1 LYFRYIKLAIL
12 STKIEIKRLDKKDIE
27 QFKELII
34 LFNEVFEIKKYKSA
48 KKTYLQKVLKE
59 VSFICIAAICDNE
72 IVGGLTAYELP
83 MYYAKYSEVLIYDMA
98 VLSEYQRKGIGKKLI
113 AALKKYCRKKGIQY
127 IFVPANE
134 EDAHALA
141 FYTSTGG
148 KPEKVIHFN
157 YNAN

>member
-1 LYFRYIKLAIL
+1 MSKDVI
-12 STKIEIKRLDKKDIE
+12 IKRLGKKDVVL
-27 QFKELII
+27 FKELIS
-34 LFNEVFEIKKYKSA
+34 LFNEVFEIKKHKSA

-59 VSFICIAAICDNE
+59 SSFISIVAICDDK

-83 MYYAKYSEVLIYDMA
+83 MYYSKYSEVLIYDMA
-98 VLSEYQRKGIGKKLI
+98 VLTEFQRKGIGKKLI
-113 AALKKYCRKKGIQY
+113 SALKKYCRKKGIQY

-148 KPEKVIHFN
+148 KPEKVVHFN

>member
-1 LYFRYIKLAIL
+1 MSKEI
-12 STKIEIKRLDKKDIE
+12 TIKRLGKKDVLT
-27 QFKELII
+27 FKELIG
-34 LFNEVFEIKKYKSA
+34 LFNQVFEIKKHKSA

-59 VSFICIAAICDNE
+59 SSFISIVAMCDNE
-72 IVGGLTAYELP
+72 VVGGLTAYELP

-98 VLSEYQRKGIGKKLI
+98 VLSEFQRKGIGKKLI
-113 AALKKYCRKKGIQY
+113 SALKKYCRKKGIQY

-148 KPEKVIHFN
+148 KPEKVVHFN

>member
-1 LYFRYIKLAIL
+1 VNK
-12 STKIEIKRLDKKDIE
+12 KIEIKRLGKKDVE
-27 QFKELII
+27 QFKEMIS
-34 LFNEVFEIKKYKSA
+34 LFNEVFEIKKHKST

-59 VSFICIAAICDNE
+59 SSFIAMAAIYNNE

-98 VLSEYQRKGIGKKLI
+98 VLSEYQRQGIGKKLI

-148 KPEKVIHFN
+148 KPEKVVHFN